1 MFAHLARRIR
11 ALFTRN
17 ADLTDE
23 LRFHL
28 EQEAAALER
37 QGMSP
42 ENARTEARR
51 RLGGVD
57 RYTEE
62 LRDVRG
68 GRALEYLAQDTRF
81 AFRVAR
87 RFPGF
92 TAIVV
97 ATLALAI
104 GSSTAIFS
112 VINAVLLRP
121 LPFPSPEQLVLLYAQ
136 NPDRSQ
142 PRFSVSYA
150 DYLDWRQQTRSFTD
164 IAAIA
169 PTAPTIVGDGE
180 PERLNGLAVTSNFF
194 DVLGEHASVGRLFG
208 PEDRDGESSD
218 AIVLSDGFWRRRFAG
233 DARIVGSRLQ
243 LADRARTI
251 IGVLPAAFDLGGNN
265 PDVIT
270 VLAPSSISGAL
281 NHSQH
286 VLQAIGRLKRNVS
299 LAQAQQELAAV
310 AARLADAHA
319 DIRGWS
325 ANVFRLSDE
334 LSRTVKN
341 PLLILL
347 AAAVLVLLIGCMN
360 VANLLITRAAGRE
373 HEVALRQA
381 LGASRRRLV
390 SQLLVEST
398 LLSLAGGLAGVG
410 LASVGARTLLRFAPT
425 GAIPQVGQIGVDGRV
440 LAFALGLSLLS
451 ATLVGLW
458 PALRA
463 TSPRLSSSLRDGG
476 RTSAGGASAPRMRR
490 MLVVAE
496 VSLAVVLLACSML
509 VVQSLRRILSVD
521 AGFQIDNI
529 VTMRVN
535 PGAAYNDSTLIALYR
550 DLTTRIAGR
559 GGIESVAAANIPPL
573 SAGGITTG
581 IRLIGRQTTGGEPIM
596 SAVTAIT
603 PGYFGTT
610 NIRLLRGRDVSWS
623 DPKPTLIVSEA
634 AAKSFWPGEDP
645 VGKRVAFGRVDTL
658 GLEVIGVAADS
669 RSRGLTT
676 DPIPVLYMSYRGA
689 TSVARSMLLIVRG
702 RGEVGSIVNAAKAAT
717 REIDPM
723 LPLYNVRTLR
733 DIIDQSVAQ
742 PRLNTYLLSIFAGMA
757 LLLATLGIYGV
768 VSFSVAQRTREIGVR
783 IALGAQPSDVVGLV
797 LREGAVL
804 AVIGVLI
811 GLAMTAGATSLI
823 QNWLFGIGRGDPMTM
838 AATSA
843 SIVVIALLAS
853 FIPARRAAR
862 VDVVMAMRE

>member
-1 MFAHLARRIR
+1 MFAHLVRRIR
-11 ALFTRN
+11 VLFTRSS
-17 ADLTDE
+17 DLTDE
-23 LRFHL
+23 LRFHV
-28 EQEAAALER
+28 EQEAATLER
-37 QGMSP
+37 AGMSP
-42 ENARTEARR
+42 ERARTEALR

-68 GRALEYLAQDTRF
+68 GRAFEYLAQDARF
-81 AFRVAR
+81 ALRVAR

-121 LPFPSPEQLVLLYAQ
+121 LPFPKPEQLVLLYAQ

-150 DYLDWRQQTRSFTD
+150 DYLDWQQQTRSFTD
-164 IAAIA
+164 IAAVA
-169 PTAPTIVGDGE
+169 STAPTIIGGGE
-180 PERLNGLAVTSNFF
+180 PERLTGIAVTSNFF
-194 DVLGEHASVGRLFG
+194 DVLGEHASIGRLFG
-208 PEDRDGESSD
+208 AEDRDGESSD
-218 AIVLSDGFWRRRFAG
+218 AIVLADGFWRRRFAG
-233 DARIVGSRLQ
+233 DAHIVGSRIQ
-243 LADRARTI
+243 LAGRTRTV
-251 IGVLPAAFDLGGNN
+251 IGILPPTFDLGGGN

-270 VLAPSSISGAL
+270 VFAPSSIPGVE
-281 NHSQH
+281 NHGQH
-286 VLQAIGRLKRNVS
+286 MLQTIGRLKPDVT
-299 LAQAQQELAAV
+299 LAQAQQDLSAV
-310 AARLADAHA
+310 AARLADAHE

-325 ANVFRLSDE
+325 ANVFRFSDE

-360 VANLLITRAAGRE
+360 VANLLITRAAARG

-398 LLSLAGGLAGVG
+398 LLSLVGGLAGVG
-410 LASVGARTLLRFAPT
+410 VASVGARTLLRYAPN
-425 GAIPQVGQIGVDGRV
+425 GAIPQLGQIGVDGRV

-509 VVQSLRRILSVD
+509 VVQSLRRILGVD
-521 AGFQIDNI
+521 AGFQVDNI
-529 VTMRVN
+529 VTMRVS
-535 PGAAYNDSTLIALYR
+535 PGAAYNDTTLISLYR

-559 GGIESVAAANIPPL
+559 GGIESVAAANTAPL
-573 SAGGITTG
+573 SSGGISTA
-581 IRLIGRQTTGGEPIM
+581 IRLIGRQTTGTEPIM

-603 PGYFGTT
+603 PGYFSTT
-610 NIRLLRGRDVSWS
+610 NIRLLRGRDVSWT
-623 DPKPTLIVSEA
+623 DQRPTLIVSEA

-676 DPIPVLYMSYRGA
+676 DPIPVIYMSYRGA
-689 TSVARSMLLIVRG
+689 TSVARSMLLIIRG
-702 RGEVGSIVNAAKAAT
+702 RGEVASIVNGAKAAT

-723 LPLYNVRTLR
+723 LPLYNIQTLR
-733 DIIDQSVAQ
+733 AIVDQSVAQ
-742 PRLNTYLLSIFAGMA
+742 PRLNTYLLSIFAAMA

-797 LREGAVL
+797 LREGAGL
-804 AVIGVLI
+804 AVLGVII
-811 GLAMTAGATSLI
+811 GLVMTAGATSLI
-823 QNWLFGIGRGDPMTM
+823 QNWLFGIGRGDPVTL
-838 AATSA
+838 AAA
-843 SIVVIALLAS
+843 SVTIVAIALLAS
-853 FIPARRAAR
+853 FVPARRAAR